1 MTDHVKNNM
10 ENYNEDDIYKLGSN
24 AANFSP
30 AHLLIL
36 SWNNKIKNV
45 LQIVVQTL

>member
-1 MTDHVKNNM
+1 MLKINM
-10 ENYNEDDIYKLGSN
+10 EHYNEDDIFKLESN
-24 AANFSP
+24 AANSSP

-36 SWNNKIKNV
+36 SWNNIIKNV